1 MSSLRPKGC
10 FFNSPRQLGAREPE
24 RPLDLTAMPFLRA
37 QMSRGWADTA
47 RVFWLCAKATN
58 HSVSRLRVLVP
69 ECVTCFKA
77 SLENAAVVY
86 RWYRIDFVCN
96 TYQKHLFFYISF
108 IQGEEIN
115 VHPWYLMLPAGMSCS
130 FAFMLPVATP
140 PNAIIFAGG
149 HLKVKDMVCID
160 CNQRGFLLTTH

>member
-1 MSSLRPKGC
+1 M
-10 FFNSPRQLGAREPE
+10 QLLYIAGTNVILYVIPIRNT
-24 RPLDLTAMPFLRA
+24 DFL
-37 QMSRGWADTA
+37 
-47 RVFWLCAKATN
+47 
-58 HSVSRLRVLVP
+58 
-69 ECVTCFKA
+69 
-77 SLENAAVVY
+77 
-86 RWYRIDFVCN
+86 
-96 TYQKHLFFYISF
+96 YISF

-115 VHPWYLMLPAGMSCS
+115 VHPWYLMLPAAISCS

>member
-1 MSSLRPKGC
+1 M
-10 FFNSPRQLGAREPE
+10 
-24 RPLDLTAMPFLRA
+24 
-37 QMSRGWADTA
+37 
-47 RVFWLCAKATN
+47 
-58 HSVSRLRVLVP
+58 VP
-69 ECVTCFKA
+69 ECVTCFKV

-86 RWYRIDFVCN
+86 RWDQCDFVCN
-96 TYQKHLFFYISF
+96 TYQKHYFFISF

-115 VHPWYLMLPAGMSCS
+115 VHPWYLMLPAAISCS